1 MDVITSDRGSYA
13 LALETSSD
21 AGGVAVGQGGSL
33 LESAPLDS
41 SRRHAAELLPSI
53 AALCQRHDIQP
64 VDIGRIYVSK
74 GPGSFTGLRIGI
86 TVARM
91 MAFAGGSAVV
101 GVATMDVIAQNA
113 LGMTPKAERLVVL
126 LDARRGNVYG
136 AVYRLEGNAYVA
148 QAHPIE
154 AAPDT
159 FLRDQPPETAVLGHG
174 VTAHRGA
181 VENSAL
187 RIFPESLFAPR
198 VQTVYRLG
206 HGLAEAGQFD
216 DPKHLVPTYIRKPS
230 AEEVWERKHGDQ

>member
-1 MDVITSDRGSYA
+1 MDVNTSDKGSYA

-21 AGGVAVGQGGSL
+21 VGGVAVGQGGNL

-53 AALCQRHDIQP
+53 ADLCQRHEIRP
-64 VDIGRIYVSK
+64 VDIGRVYVSK

-101 GVATMDVIAQNA
+101 GVATMDVVAQNA
-113 LGMTPKAERLVVL
+113 LGVTPKPERLVVL

-148 QAHPIE
+148 QADPIE
-154 AAPDT
+154 AAPDA
-159 FLRDQPPETAVLGHG
+159 FLRNQPPETAVLGHG
-174 VTAHRGA
+174 LTAHRET

-187 RIFPESLFAPR
+187 PILSEPLFAPR

-206 HGLAEAGQFD
+206 HGLAEAGQFV
-216 DPKHLVPTYIRKPS
+216 DPRRLVPTYIRKPS
-230 AEEVWERKHGDQ
+230 AQEVWERKHKK